1 MQAKRR
7 FWRPV
12 VPPAFTPEIPHG
24 KAESYEITGAVR
36 RPSDGRVGNCVA
48 QWEKVGYRGLTN
60 RPEWRGSSHSATPV

>member
-7 FWRPV
+7 FWPPV
-12 VPPAFTPEIPHG
+12 VPPASTREILHCRA
-24 KAESYEITGAVR
+24 KNGAIADATA

-48 QWEKVGYRGLTN
+48 WWEKVGYGGLTN